1 MSNVPGRESLLPT
14 PRPSRGPLSQ
24 SIRGGSEPI
33 VSKSDTKARNG
44 PTPTKEN
51 RMIPRFD
58 WTTTECWQSFVTDL
72 DILPRDH
79 LRWCCQCALPS
90 STRSTPAMMSAM
102 PATMVRVS
110 GSPKRSLEAIAV
122 TATPPADQ
130 IP

>member
-1 MSNVPGRESLLPT
+1 M
-14 PRPSRGPLSQ
+14 
-24 SIRGGSEPI
+24 
-33 VSKSDTKARNG
+33 SKSVTKARNG
-44 PTPTKEN
+44 HTLTKEN
-51 RMIPRFD
+51 RMIPRFA
-58 WTTTECWQSFVTDL
+58 WAGKERRWPFVTDL
-72 DILPRDH
+72 DILARDR
-79 LRWCCQCALPS
+79 LQWRCQCALPS

>member
-1 MSNVPGRESLLPT
+1 MSG
-14 PRPSRGPLSQ
+14 
-24 SIRGGSEPI
+24 I
-33 VSKSDTKARNG
+33 VSTSDTKARSG
-44 PTPTKEN
+44 PTLTKEN
-51 RMIPRFD
+51 RMIPRFILAAKER
-58 WTTTECWQSFVTDL
+58 WRSFVTDV
-72 DILPRDH
+72 DILARDR
-79 LRWCCQCALPS
+79 LRWRCQCALPS

>member
-1 MSNVPGRESLLPT
+1 MSPAGRAFCPRHVPHEGRSAS
-14 PRPSRGPLSQ
+14 PSAEEVSG
-24 SIRGGSEPI
+24 I
-33 VSKSDTKARNG
+33 VSKSETKARNG
-44 PTPTKEN
+44 HILTKEN
-51 RMIPRFD
+51 RMIPRFA
-58 WTTTECWQSFVTDL
+58 WTAKEGWRSFVTDL
-72 DILPRDH
+72 DILPRDR
-79 LRWCCQCALPS
+79 LRWRCQCALPS